1 LQFRGVKQ
9 KLVTV
14 IVVGPKVVQHVA
26 ISMAVIVGQHVAP
39 IAIAIG
45 PKVGPI
51 VVKMMELCVS
61 LRAARVQ
68 HHRHRLPRVA
78 VDESACGRQTL
89 EL

>member
-1 LQFRGVKQ
+1 M
-9 KLVTV
+9 
-14 IVVGPKVVQHVA
+14 VGPKVVQHVA

-51 VVKMMELCVS
+51 GVAMMEPCVS
-61 LRAARVQ
+61 LPAARVQ
-68 HHRHRLPRVA
+68 HHRHRHRLSRAA